1 VLDARRAAVTLAFL
15 AIFDLF
21 LLRVWWQEV
30 PIAALITNFVFI
42 ALLISVAY
50 VKVLPKLTALFG

>member
-1 VLDARRAAVTLAFL
+1 MAFL